1 MVSTNRK
8 QSNSQENIVAM
19 YLKDI
24 TKVPLLTPE
33 EETELAVLAAKGDI
47 QARNKIVNANLRFVV
62 NVAKKYQNRGL
73 DIEELISEGN
83 IGLLVAIEHFDVSK
97 GYRFISYAVWWI
109 RQTILKA
116 IYEKTRTVRLPMN
129 KVNELIEIERCR
141 KTVAAGTPEADEIQE
156 VARILGLSASHVTE
170 MLNISKE
177 MISLDSPISNATQ
190 EGASVSDT
198 IEETRYE
205 TPENAAINTCLKEDI
220 DEVLESLSEK
230 EASVLRYRYGLNG
243 NKSMSLKEIG
253 YKFNLTKE
261 RIRQIEK
268 KALYR
273 LQNSSKTH
281 HLQSYVA

>member
-1 MVSTNRK
+1 MVSKNNK
-8 QSNSQENIVAM
+8 QTSSQENIVAM

-24 TKVPLLTPE
+24 TKIPLLTPE
-33 EETELAVLAAKGDI
+33 EETELALLAAKGDI
-47 QARNKIVNANLRFVV
+47 LARNKIVNANLRFVV

-73 DIEELISEGN
+73 EIEELISEGN
-83 IGLLVAIEHFDVSK
+83 IGLLIAIEHFDVSK

-141 KTVAAGTPEADEIQE
+141 KNVATENPEADEIKE
-156 VARILGLSASHVTE
+156 VARILGLTASHVNE

-177 MISLDSPISNATQ
+177 MISLDAPISNPKS
-190 EGASVSDT
+190 EGANISDM
-198 IEETRYE
+198 IEETRYD
-205 TPENAAINTCLKEDI
+205 TPENEAINKCLKEDI
-220 DEVLESLSEK
+220 DEVLASLSEK
-230 EASVLRYRYGLNG
+230 EASILRYRYGLNG

-253 YKFNLTKE
+253 CKFNLTKE

-268 KALYR
+268 KAINR
-273 LQNSSKTH
+273 LQNSPKTN
-281 HLQSYVA
+281 HLSAYVA